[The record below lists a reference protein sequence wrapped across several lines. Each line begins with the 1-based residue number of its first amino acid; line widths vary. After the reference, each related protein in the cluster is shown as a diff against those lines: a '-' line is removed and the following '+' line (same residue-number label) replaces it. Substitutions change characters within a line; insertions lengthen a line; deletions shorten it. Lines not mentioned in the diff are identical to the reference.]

1 MSTTTNL
8 ADFGYREL
16 DMAADLLKAYANGKG
31 PNDFDTDGVTV
42 MMNQN
47 SGNVFLTNDEC
58 QVLML
63 DSDGNLDMWH
73 YTPYSGHEGFAD
85 DLREHFINSP
95 GEWCQNDVE
104 YLLDYGIINEDEYN
118 AFE

>member
-31 PNDFDTDGVTV
+31 PDNFDTDGVTL

-47 SGNVFLTNDEC
+47 SGNVFLTNEEC
-58 QVLML
+58 QVLMMNGDDL
-63 DSDGNLDMWH
+63 EEW
-73 YTPYSGHEGFAD
+73 YFTPHNGHEGFAD
-85 DLREHFINSP
+85 DLKAAYEANPDDWH
-95 GEWCQNDVE
+95 EDDVQ
-104 YLLDYGIINEDEYN
+104 YLIDCGIIEAPDE
-118 AFE
+118 A